1 MKKAIAKRK
10 QCIRNDT
17 AIARGLL
24 KPFHGVFLNVKA
36 IEFSKKQLDSLKK
49 SKAGS
54 KQVKAATYRIA
65 CAIYEAR
72 LIEGMDF

>member
-10 QCIRNDT
+10 QYIRNDT
-17 AIARGLL
+17 AISRGLL

-49 SKAGS
+49 PKAGS
-54 KQVKAATYRIA
+54 KQVKAAAYRIA